1 MNTQDALTGPFQSRL
16 TAEFRSAITYLDTT
30 RPWGREFI
38 MNERYAFV

>member
-1 MNTQDALTGPFQSRL
+1 MNTQEALASPFQSRP

-38 MNERYAFV
+38 MNERYEFV